1 MNQSCVYIHLLFVG
15 CPSHLDQMRHIS
27 TMEYYS
33 DVKRN
38 EIVPIAETWMDLET
52 VIGSEVNESE
62 KTNKLTHTC
71 GI

>member
-1 MNQSCVYIHLLFVG
+1 
-15 CPSHLDQMRHIS
+15 
-27 TMEYYS
+27 MEYYS

-52 VIGSEVNESE
+52 VIGSEVNERE

>member
-1 MNQSCVYIHLLFVG
+1 
-15 CPSHLDQMRHIS
+15 MRHIS